1 MQDYNPIRTEI
12 AKGILEQ
19 MVANP
24 IHWAEAYQDR
34 AYQDRPIE
42 MSEME
47 PEQYAAKV
55 AVRYADALIK
65 ELDNIE
71 SPWHGG
77 I

>member
-12 AKGILEQ
+12 AKRILEQ

-24 IHWAEAYQDR
+24 IYWMEAYC
-34 AYQDRPIE
+34 DRPME

-55 AVRYADALIK
+55 SVRYADALIK